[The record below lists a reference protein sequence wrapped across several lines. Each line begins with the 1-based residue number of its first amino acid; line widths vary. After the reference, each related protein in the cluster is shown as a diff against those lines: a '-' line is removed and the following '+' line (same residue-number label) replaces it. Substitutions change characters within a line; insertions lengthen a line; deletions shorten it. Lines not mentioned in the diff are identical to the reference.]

1 MKNSRFLAVAI
12 LCAGVAAVWGAPAAH
27 AQITGDSSAPAI
39 VVKQKPVKALWLK
52 AEVIHADQNTI
63 IVREADNEMKVH
75 TFTYAD
81 KARDKISKVLD
92 QGGYQTGDKVKIQS
106 MPGGTEALDIKG
118 KPSKAI

>member
-1 MKNSRFLAVAI
+1 MKNFKLLAVAI
-12 LCAGVAAVWGAPAAH
+12 SCAGAALLCAATAR
-27 AQITGDSSAPAI
+27 AQITGDSSAAAI
-39 VVKQKPVKALWLK
+39 VVKQKPIKAQWLK

-63 IVREADNEMKVH
+63 MVREADNQMKIH

-92 QGGYQTGDKVKIQS
+92 QGGYQTGDIVKIRS

>member
-1 MKNSRFLAVAI
+1 MKNFKFLAVAI
-12 LCAGVAAVWGAPAAH
+12 SCAGAALLCAATSR
-27 AQITGDSSAPAI
+27 AQITGDSSAAAI
-39 VVKQKPVKALWLK
+39 VVKQKPMKAQWLK

-63 IVREADNEMKVH
+63 MVREADNQMKIH

-92 QGGYQTGDKVKIQS
+92 QGGYQTGDIVKIRS